1 MAEVPVQND
10 APVISESDLVSK
22 VQIEPTTE
30 KRPREEVFT
39 RVRHPS
45 ASVSYTHLTLPTI
58 LLV

>member
-10 APVISESDLVSK
+10 APVISESDLVCK
-22 VQIEPTTE
+22 VQIDQTIE

-45 ASVSYTHLTLPTI
+45 AW
-58 LLV
+58 

>member
-39 RVRHPS
+39 RVRNPS
-45 ASVSYTHLTLPTI
+45 TWTPNKKNARATKN
-58 LLV
+58 

>member
-39 RVRHPS
+39 RVRNPS
-45 ASVSYTHLTLPTI
+45 AWTPNKKNARATKN
-58 LLV
+58 

>member
-30 KRPREEVFT
+30 KRPREKVFT
-39 RVRHPS
+39 YHRGLL
-45 ASVSYTHLTLPTI
+45 ASSRAAA
-58 LLV
+58 

>member
-39 RVRHPS
+39 RVRNPS
-45 ASVSYTHLTLPTI
+45 AWMPTKKNARATKN
-58 LLV
+58 

>member
-30 KRPREEVFT
+30 KRPREEVLT

-45 ASVSYTHLTLPTI
+45 AWSNRKKNARATKN
-58 LLV
+58 

>member
-30 KRPREEVFT
+30 KRPREEVFA

-45 ASVSYTHLTLPTI
+45 AWRKHKKNARATKN
-58 LLV
+58 

>member
-39 RVRHPS
+39 RVHHLS
-45 ASVSYTHLTLPTI
+45 AWRKRQKNARATKN
-58 LLV
+58 

>member
-30 KRPREEVFT
+30 KRPREEVST

-45 ASVSYTHLTLPTI
+45 AWSNRKKKRACHQN
-58 LLV
+58 

>member
-30 KRPREEVFT
+30 KRPREEGFT

-45 ASVSYTHLTLPTI
+45 AWTPTKKNARATKN
-58 LLV
+58 

>member
-10 APVISESDLVSK
+10 APVTSESDLVSK

-45 ASVSYTHLTLPTI
+45 AWRKRKKNARATKN
-58 LLV
+58 